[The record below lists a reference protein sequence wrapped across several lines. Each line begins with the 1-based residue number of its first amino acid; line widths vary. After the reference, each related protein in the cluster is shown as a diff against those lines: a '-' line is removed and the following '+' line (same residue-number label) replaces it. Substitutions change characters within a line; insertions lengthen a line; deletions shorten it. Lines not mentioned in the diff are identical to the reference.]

1 MVSMERIK
9 STFSKNSDGYIIGKI
24 STVLANILLSN
35 TDEVVFS
42 EASLK
47 KNFDN
52 HPDLMI
58 EDYLLLPDIVGKS
71 HFVLQD
77 GKRTV
82 AIVLERKI
90 MYHYVLKCTNTGESL
105 FLTSFR
111 KTRDGDLKRL
121 RNKAEKNNLKILKD
135 TLP

>member
-1 MVSMERIK
+1 MERIK
-9 STFSKNSDGYIIGKI
+9 STFPRNSDGYIVGKI
-24 STVLANILLSN
+24 STVLANILFSK

-42 EASLK
+42 EVSLA

-52 HPDLMI
+52 HPDLII
-58 EDYLLLPDIVGKS
+58 EDYLLLPDIIGKS

-82 AIVLERKI
+82 AIVLERQT

-111 KTRDGDLKRL
+111 QTRDRDLKRL
-121 RNKAEKNNLKILKD
+121 RNKAKKNNLKILKD
-135 TLP
+135 ILP

>member
-1 MVSMERIK
+1 MERIK
-9 STFSKNSDGYIIGKI
+9 STFPKNSDGYIVGKI

-42 EASLK
+42 EVSLE

-58 EDYLLLPDIVGKS
+58 EDYLSLPDIVGKS
-71 HFVLQD
+71 HFILQD
-77 GKRTV
+77 GTRTV

-90 MYHYVLKCTNTGESL
+90 MYHYVLKCTNTGEAL

-111 KTRDGDLKRL
+111 KTRDGDTKRL

>member
-1 MVSMERIK
+1 MERIK
-9 STFSKNSDGYIIGKI
+9 STFSRNSDGYIVGKI
-24 STVLANILLSN
+24 STVLANILLSK

-42 EASLK
+42 EISLA

-52 HPDLMI
+52 HPDLII
-58 EDYLLLPDIVGKS
+58 EDYLLLPDIIGKS

-77 GKRTV
+77 GIRTV
-82 AIVLERKI
+82 AIVLERKT

-111 KTRDGDLKRL
+111 QTRDGDLKRL
-121 RNKAEKNNLKILKD
+121 RNKAKKNNLKILKD
-135 TLP
+135 ILP